1 MSRNHF
7 APLMPAVP
15 YPPDRDR
22 WAWVAPTVVTA
33 LLVFLVPSAF
43 LLGAMSA
50 MATDS
55 CGPDECSQALTTSL
69 NVVHGAM
76 PVGGVLTFCA
86 WLTSW
91 VLPWRARWPGPRA
104 WLAALSLLPQLFVIL
119 LVFNLP
125 QGQGVFRRPCAGLSK
140 HPLEDSPRSS

>member
-7 APLMPAVP
+7 VSPTPAVP
-15 YPPDRDR
+15 WPPDQDR
-22 WAWVAPTVVTA
+22 RAWVAPAVATA

-55 CGPDECSQALTTSL
+55 CGPDDCSQALTTSL
-69 NVVHGAM
+69 NVVYGAL
-76 PVGGVLTFCA
+76 PVGGLLTFCT

-91 VLPWRARWPGPRA
+91 VLPWRVRWSGLRA
-104 WLAALSLLPQLFVIL
+104 WMAVFSLPPPLFVIL

-125 QGQGVFRRPCAGLSK
+125 QG
-140 HPLEDSPRSS
+140 